1 MLSPTRVA
9 GWFLVAA
16 ILFGVTSCANFGKV
30 LGTRHVDIPLG
41 EAGIVEVNAQ
51 SVTPQTATVRIDS
64 IPLPERLW
72 VAQDMQIDEGLSFRS
87 SQSSGGTSGTGKS
100 GVIEVGLLID
110 GYPAALWSLAV
121 ENGDIEAVKPET
133 MPVPGKQK
141 EREEATR
148 LQPFPF
154 PQWPKLRNLFYQL
167 PGDQR
172 PEVADELS
180 FSIASE
186 ETVENQAW
194 AEVFRGIH
202 SGLKRREFTVTL
214 LASTE
219 QSLRGTLTVKT
230 LEFSVFDSGQRLMGG
245 TETAE
250 E

>member
-9 GWFLVAA
+9 GWFLFAA
-16 ILFGVTSCANFGKV
+16 LLFGLTSCANFGKV

-41 EAGIVEVNAQ
+41 EAGVVEVNAQ
-51 SVTPQTATVRIDS
+51 SVTPHTATVRIDS
-64 IPLPERLW
+64 IPLPERVW
-72 VAQDMQIDEGLSFRS
+72 VAQDMQIDGVSLRS
-87 SQSSGGTSGTGKS
+87 SRSSGGASGTGRS

-121 ENGDIEAVKPET
+121 ENGEIEAVKPET
-133 MPVPGKQK
+133 MPVPGKPK
-141 EREEATR
+141 EREGSTR

-167 PGDQR
+167 PEAQR

-202 SGLKRREFTVTL
+202 SGLKHREFTVALVT
-214 LASTE
+214 STE
-219 QSLRGTLTVKT
+219 QSLQGTLTVET